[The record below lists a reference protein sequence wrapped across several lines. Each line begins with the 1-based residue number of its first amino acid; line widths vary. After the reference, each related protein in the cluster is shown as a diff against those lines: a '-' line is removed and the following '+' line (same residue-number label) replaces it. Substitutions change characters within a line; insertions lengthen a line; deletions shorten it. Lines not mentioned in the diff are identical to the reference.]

1 LRNPKARV
9 GILGLAFLAKHLEVV
24 RRHMGFQQLGLALEL
39 PFAFLGEVATF
50 LEEEAAFLVQAAC
63 LAVQDTYQVEAAAL
77 GLVAVHLAFLL
88 VAHSKRSSAVTT
100 SLDQWGDF
108 RTP

>member
-1 LRNPKARV
+1 MRNPKARV

-63 LAVQDTYQVEAAAL
+63 LAVQDTYIYTKIL
-77 GLVAVHLAFLL
+77 INLVILHYNQNFSSEILL
-88 VAHSKRSSAVTT
+88 D
-100 SLDQWGDF
+100 L
-108 RTP
+108 